1 MANYPSTMPDL
12 RAVENDPGVAY
23 DPLQT
28 NVVFAEDINNIAAEI
43 LAIATE
49 LGSLP
54 KGSFA
59 DVAARLTDMT
69 SKTATAQSTANSKGN
84 KVTKIMRAVASTGRP
99 SQQKTATSVAPGASV
114 WVEDFSAG
122 SVLSLPFN
130 RGSSTALNG
139 LQFIFECMIETPLYQ
154 WVEAG
159 FFIDDVQYGG
169 WVRIVATQSRII
181 PGKISF
187 YGNVDPGDHTMKI
200 KLRNAGSAAMDI
212 LYVSPYITIIGTVD
226 N

>member
-1 MANYPSTMPDL
+1 MATYPDNLPAL
-12 RAVENDPGVAY
+12 REVENDPGVAY
-23 DPLQT
+23 DALQK
-28 NVVFAEDINNIAAEI
+28 NVVFAEDVNNIAAEI

-49 LGSLP
+49 LGTLP

-59 DVAARLTDMT
+59 DVKTRLADMA
-69 SKTATAQSTANSKGN
+69 SKTATAQSTANSKGD

-99 SQQKTATSVAPGASV
+99 SQQKSATSVAPGASV

-122 SVLSLPFN
+122 SVLSLTFN

-139 LQFIFECMIETPLYQ
+139 LQFNFECMIETTLYQ

-159 FFIDDVQYGG
+159 FFIDNVQYGG
-169 WVRIVATQSRII
+169 WVRICATQSRII
-181 PGKISF
+181 PGKISLN
-187 YGNVDPGDHTMKI
+187 GNVDPGDHTMKI
-200 KLRNAGSAAMDI
+200 KLRNAGSSAMNI